1 MSDNLLTLLRREHA
15 QIKQFI
21 DLLEAEAEQMTQ
33 GQYLGLQDLAAQ
45 KLVQAGLI
53 ASTSAERNAL
63 QLKLGFAA
71 NSQGAQSAAAG
82 NAALQKAWQDLL
94 AIAAQAHQSNYRNGV
109 MIHTQLDFTREA
121 IGFLQARGQSLYG
134 ADGTHKASASGG
146 KPLAVG

>member
-1 MSDNLLTLLRREHA
+1 MSANLLTLLQREQA
-15 QIKQFI
+15 QISQFI
-21 DLLEAEAEQMTQ
+21 VLLEAEAEQMIG

-53 ASTSAERNAL
+53 ASTGAERNAL

-71 NSQGAQSAAAG
+71 NSQGTQSAAAG
-82 NAALQKAWQDLL
+82 NPALQTAWQDLL
-94 AIAAQAHQSNYRNGV
+94 AIAAQAHQCNYRNGV

-121 IGFLQARGQSLYG
+121 IGFLQARGKSLYG
-134 ADGTHKASASGG
+134 ADGAHKAASSGG